1 MTCRVSD
8 LTSND
13 LEALTGL
20 IMDDGGYSMRVFGR
34 PPKSDAARD
43 VLHARPPGLDLES
56 KITIGLWDDNRLIGV
71 ADAVRGYPRPEV
83 MYVGLLQ
90 VGSDSQ
96 GRGVGRMLHEALDD
110 RAMSDSG
117 ITTLRLSIVATNAEA
132 AEGFWRRLGYEP
144 TREAKEWVRDDGVVT
159 TAHVYERS
167 V

>member
-1 MTCRVSD
+1 MTFRVSD
-8 LTSND
+8 LTSDD

-34 PPKSDAARD
+34 PPKADAARD
-43 VLHARPPGLDLES
+43 VLHARPPGLGQDS
-56 KITIGLWDDNRLIGV
+56 KTTIGLWDDHRLIGV

-90 VGSDSQ
+90 VVPDSQ
-96 GRGVGRMLHEALDD
+96 GRGAGRTLHEALFD
-110 RAMSDSG
+110 RAMSTPG
-117 ITTLRLSIVATNAEA
+117 ITTFRLSIVATNADV

-144 TREAKEWVRDDGVVT
+144 TREGKEWVREDGVVT
-159 TAHVYERS
+159 TAHVYELA